1 MAPRPLGRIYPAG
14 KLINAAQLFAS
25 LALGAMAIPLHAQD
39 GPAITPYRPSV
50 SSPAQLPAPGQL
62 EFEIGGLGGKS
73 DDDRRASLPYTFKL
87 AFNEQWGV
95 LIFGEGY
102 VSSRTDG
109 DPRQRGFGDTT
120 LELKR
125 AFLIDDSTALGLE
138 LGVKL
143 PTAKDQ
149 IGSGRSDYLLNGI
162 YSQDMGIVHMDANL
176 SATRLG
182 GYEAGSGRI
191 QKGWSASFSAPV
203 SEKWGVTT
211 ELSGTRRSGQANT
224 AQLLVA
230 ATYSPT
236 KRLTI
241 DWGIARGLTS
251 ASADWSLFSGIVL
264 PLAKLW

>member
-1 MAPRPLGRIYPAG
+1 MTRQTSEPAA
-14 KLINAAQLFAS
+14 KLLIA
-25 LALGAMAIPLHAQD
+25 LAMGALAVPAIAQD
-39 GPAITPYRPSV
+39 GPPITPYRPSV

-62 EFEIGGLGGKS
+62 EFELGGLSTKT

-87 AFNEQWGV
+87 GFNEQWGV
-95 LIFGEGY
+95 VVGGEAY
-102 VSSRTDG
+102 VSARTDG
-109 DPRQRGFGDTT
+109 EPRQRGVGDTT

-125 AFLIDDSTALGLE
+125 AFLIDDHTAFGLE

-143 PTAKDQ
+143 PTAKDS
-149 IGSGRSDYLLNGI
+149 IGSGRSDVVLNGI

-176 SATRLG
+176 NATRLG
-182 GYEAGSGRI
+182 ADEAGSGRI

-211 ELSGTRRSGQANT
+211 ELSGTHRRGQGNT

-241 DWGIARGLTS
+241 DWGVARGLTP
-251 ASADWSLFSGIVL
+251 ASPDWSLFSGIVL
-264 PLAKLW
+264 PLAKFW

>member
-1 MAPRPLGRIYPAG
+1 MAQTTRQHLMPAPAL
-14 KLINAAQLFAS
+14 LIS
-25 LALGAMAIPLHAQD
+25 LALGATAVPLHAQD
-39 GPAITPYRPSV
+39 GPPITPYRPSV

-62 EFEIGGLGGKS
+62 EFELGGLSTKTN
-73 DDDRRASLPYTFKL
+73 DDRRASLPYTFKL
-87 AFNEQWGV
+87 GFNEQWGV
-95 LIFGEGY
+95 LIGGEAY
-102 VSSRTDG
+102 VSARNDG
-109 DPRQRGFGDTT
+109 APRQRGIGDTT

-143 PTAKDQ
+143 PTAKDT
-149 IGSGRSDYLLNGI
+149 IGSGRSDYVLNGI
-162 YSQDMGIVHMDANL
+162 YSQDMGVVHMDANL
-176 SATRLG
+176 NATRLG
-182 GYEAGSGRI
+182 TYEAGSGRI

-203 SEKWGVTT
+203 SDKWGATT

-224 AQLLVA
+224 AQLLLA

-241 DWGIARGLTS
+241 DWGVARGLTS
-251 ASADWSLFSGIVL
+251 ASPDWSLFSGIVL

>member
-1 MAPRPLGRIYPAG
+1 MGQATKQAPAPAVA
-14 KLINAAQLFAS
+14 LLAAL
-25 LALGAMAIPLHAQD
+25 LLGAMAAPLHAQD

-62 EFEIGGLGGKS
+62 EFEIGGLRSNS

-95 LIFGEGY
+95 LIGGEAY
-102 VSSRTDG
+102 VSSRGAG
-109 DPRQRGFGDTT
+109 DPRQRGVGDTT

-125 AFLIDDSTALGLE
+125 AFLGDDGNAFGLE

-143 PTAKDQ
+143 PTAKDG
-149 IGSGRSDYLLNGI
+149 IGSGSADYIVNGI
-162 YSQDMGIVHMDANL
+162 YSRDIGVVHMDANL
-176 SATRLG
+176 NATRLG
-182 GYEAGSGRI
+182 GHEPGMGRV
-191 QKGWSASFSAPV
+191 QRGWSAAFSAPV

-211 ELSGTRRSGQANT
+211 EVSGTRRSGQGNT
-224 AQLLVA
+224 AQLLLA

-241 DWGIARGLTS
+241 DWGVSKGLNS
-251 ASADWSLFSGIVL
+251 ASTDWSLFSGVVL

>member
-1 MAPRPLGRIYPAG
+1 MGQVTRQNPAPAA
-14 KLINAAQLFAS
+14 KLLIS
-25 LALGAMAIPLHAQD
+25 LALGALAAPLHAQD
-39 GPAITPYRPSV
+39 GPPITPYRPSV

-62 EFEIGGLGGKS
+62 EFEIGGLGTRT

-95 LIFGEGY
+95 LIGGEAY
-102 VSSRTDG
+102 VSARSDG
-109 DPRQRGFGDTT
+109 DPRQRGVGDTT

-125 AFLIDDSTALGLE
+125 AFLIDDGTALGLE
-138 LGVKL
+138 LGVKV
-143 PTAKDQ
+143 PTAKDS
-149 IGSGRSDYLLNGI
+149 IGSDRSDYVLNGI

-176 SATRLG
+176 NATRLG
-182 GYEAGSGRI
+182 AYEPGSGRI

-211 ELSGTRRSGQANT
+211 ELSGTHRSGQSNT

-230 ATYSPT
+230 AAYSPT

-241 DWGIARGLTS
+241 DWGVARGLTS
-251 ASADWSLFSGIVL
+251 ASPDWSLFSGIVL

>member
-1 MAPRPLGRIYPAG
+1 MRQATTQNPAPAPAA
-14 KLINAAQLFAS
+14 KLLAA
-25 LALGAMAIPLHAQD
+25 LAFGAMAVPLHAQE
-39 GPAITPYRPSV
+39 GPPITPYRPSV

-62 EFEIGGLGGKS
+62 EFEIGGLSSKS

-95 LIFGEGY
+95 VIGGEAY
-102 VSSRTDG
+102 VSSHADG
-109 DPRQRGFGDTT
+109 NPRQRGIGDTT

-125 AFLIDDSTALGLE
+125 AFAVDDASAFGLE

-143 PTAKDQ
+143 PTAKDS
-149 IGSGRSDYLLNGI
+149 IGSGSSDYVLNGI
-162 YSQDMGIVHMDANL
+162 YSRDMGVVHMDANL
-176 SATRLG
+176 NATRLG
-182 GYEAGSGRI
+182 AYEPGSGRV

-211 ELSGTRRSGQANT
+211 ELSGTHRSGQDNT

-241 DWGIARGLTS
+241 DWGVARGLNS
-251 ASADWSLFSGIVL
+251 ASPDWSLFSGLVL